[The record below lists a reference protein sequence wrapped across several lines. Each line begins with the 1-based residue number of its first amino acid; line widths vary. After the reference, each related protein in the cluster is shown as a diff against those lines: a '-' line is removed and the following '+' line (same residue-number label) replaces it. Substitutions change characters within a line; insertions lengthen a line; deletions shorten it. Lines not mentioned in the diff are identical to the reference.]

1 MREVF
6 ARSFQCFG
14 ALAVLVSTATAQSG
28 GIQRGLQYG
37 ENWVPTTKDSELVA
51 SNFPDVNIT
60 LLSPAF
66 LNPETVPE
74 AFSEGKDGPTDDAV
88 LDSFIRKL
96 ADRNSWMDYQPSDF
110 KSEEGRTLP
119 YCICKARS
127 MENEPAADQSILA
140 FLGKLDADKAWAES
154 ILEHIDIKILA
165 RYNVDGVSYF
175 QRQLACNL
183 DPNRDHIKLMREQT
197 RKIKRIV
204 SEWNPHIA
212 IDMHEFTATT
222 IFGGSYQHGAD
233 ALLSGGINPNIH
245 PEIRKQVLD
254 VFIPHIGNALEAHE
268 IRWEPYV
275 TGSSNTTIGS
285 PITLQEAVTEARTG
299 RNAVGLTQTIS
310 FLCEMRGI
318 RIANQHFQR
327 RVATA
332 LTKITAILELARDNY
347 GSVLSTVEKAR
358 EEFINSDDDI
368 VVTDSYVSENRTFT
382 MIDRTNGSVV
392 QAPIKF
398 ISTTPSVANITRP
411 RPEAYIIPRTW
422 FDIAERLKILGLK
435 VETIKEQ
442 FTGTVETLVATSS
455 SVDTELYEGQF
466 LNTVTTN
473 STSREIV
480 LPAGSF
486 YVSTRQ
492 QNAALAFIALEPE
505 NIDSFVTFNIIPFE
519 TGMEYPVFRIPRA

>member
-1 MREVF
+1 M
-6 ARSFQCFG
+6 
-14 ALAVLVSTATAQSG
+14 
-28 GIQRGLQYG
+28 
-37 ENWVPTTKDSELVA
+37 
-51 SNFPDVNIT
+51 
-60 LLSPAF
+60 
-66 LNPETVPE
+66 
-74 AFSEGKDGPTDDAV
+74 
-88 LDSFIRKL
+88 
-96 ADRNSWMDYQPSDF
+96 
-110 KSEEGRTLP
+110 
-119 YCICKARS
+119 
-127 MENEPAADQSILA
+127 
-140 FLGKLDADKAWAES
+140 
-154 ILEHIDIKILA
+154 
-165 RYNVDGVSYF
+165 
-175 QRQLACNL
+175 
-183 DPNRDHIKLMREQT
+183 
-197 RKIKRIV
+197 
-204 SEWNPHIA
+204 
-212 IDMHEFTATT
+212 
-222 IFGGSYQHGAD
+222 
-233 ALLSGGINPNIH
+233 
-245 PEIRKQVLD
+245 
-254 VFIPHIGNALEAHE
+254 
-268 IRWEPYV
+268 

-332 LTKITAILELARDNY
+332 LLKITAILELARDNY
-347 GSVLSTVEKAR
+347 DSVLSTVEKAR

-368 VVTDSYVSENRTFT
+368 VVTDSYISENRTFT

-398 ISTTPSVANITRP
+398 ISTTPSVANLTRP

-422 FDIAERLKILGLK
+422 FDIAERLKILGLE

-442 FTGTVETLVATSS
+442 FTGTVETLIATSS

-492 QNAALAFIALEPE
+492 QNSALAFIALEPE
-505 NIDSFVTFNIIPFE
+505 NIDSFVTFNIIPLE